1 MKKKLKKSRK
11 IRVVKKRRVNPRR
24 IYRSM
29 LIWIKNCLISS

>member
-11 IRVVKKRRVNPRR
+11 IIAVKKRRVNPRR

-29 LIWIKNCLISS
+29 LIWIKDCWISY